1 MSKELVDLVQAK
13 LKEDTWTRATISNY
27 TKNNLIELTAIVEK
41 ARSENCAGEIKEI
54 CDEQLSHTKDSITA
68 LYISGMLGLKQGSLD
83 NSSLEALVD
92 IFQNNHKEPIV
103 VYMCETILADDKS
116 NKFALRTLAA
126 NYEQAGN
133 PELWSVYEK
142 IIKVDFTEA
151 EIAKKLGDHYL
162 ADGNSE
168 KANEYYKKALLRYVN
183 NKNINSAN
191 EIWSKLVAVIPEEI
205 DFFLLVQ
212 RKIAKTISAD
222 KSALMMQELY
232 NYYKDKAKWDTAIDI
247 LKLNLTIDPK
257 DPWARR
263 EITDCYSKK
272 YASHSHV
279 EDYIRTSDLTQS
291 YRNVFEAISDF
302 EKHIAFDAHSFVYH
316 RTWGVGI
323 ILKVQ
328 NDTLFINFG
337 KNGKKEISLK
347 MAVSALQPLS
357 RDHIWVIKATVG
369 SKSSKFKTKD
379 ELAKEIKTNKAW
391 ALKTIIT
398 SFNNSCDFKKIKA
411 ELVPSILS
419 TSEWTSWNSGAKKL
433 LDEDSTFGVNPNNIN
448 EYTVRE
454 RAITPEEKYSN
465 EFKAQKQFFARIDI
479 LYKFVEDEAT
489 DKESELLADMFSYF
503 TGFLKSFSEV
513 DEQVIASYLVVKE
526 IGQEVPNLAFQSK
539 YTFAELYGEI
549 EDSKAMYTI
558 LKGSKKGDLRTA
570 FLESVKMLPNWED
583 EYIKMF
589 PAILKKDVLMTII
602 NAGQVEKVMKL
613 AIDSFEDF
621 RSYRD
626 VILFLFDEC
635 SEEDW
640 FKAAQIPLQKQLI
653 ALVNIISQC
662 YREIDN
668 HVESTENKKII
679 KNACKML
686 FDKDNNKYADY
697 MLSCDEEQMSHMY
710 TLVDDIAELDGV
722 IKTQLRNKILEK
734 YPDYKFRVKEEKS
747 SAPKGMLVTAQ
758 KLEEKRNLLDK
769 MQNVDLPAIAK
780 EVAEAKE
787 KGDLK
792 ENAEY
797 IAAKEAQHKL
807 GNDLKQLQSELA
819 RAVIFDPT
827 TATSSMISFGTKVTL
842 LNKNTDKEEE
852 FTIFGPWES
861 DPSNGVISYMAPFG
875 DAILDHKVGEE
886 LKFTIG
892 ERKYHFEVKK
902 IVIAKI

>member
-151 EIAKKLGDHYL
+151 EIAKKLGDHY
-162 ADGNSE
+162 AAEGNSD

-191 EIWSKLVAVIPEEI
+191 EIWSKLAAVIPEEI

-232 NYYKDKAKWDTAIDI
+232 NYYKDTANWDTAIDI
-247 LKLNLTIDPK
+247 LKLNLSIDPK

-316 RTWGVGI
+316 RTWGVGV
-323 ILKVQ
+323 ILKVE
-328 NDTLFINFG
+328 NDTLLINFG
-337 KNGKKEISLK
+337 KNGRKEISLK

-479 LYKFVEDEAT
+479 LYKFVEDETT

-640 FKAAQIPLQKQLI
+640 FKASQIPLQKQLI